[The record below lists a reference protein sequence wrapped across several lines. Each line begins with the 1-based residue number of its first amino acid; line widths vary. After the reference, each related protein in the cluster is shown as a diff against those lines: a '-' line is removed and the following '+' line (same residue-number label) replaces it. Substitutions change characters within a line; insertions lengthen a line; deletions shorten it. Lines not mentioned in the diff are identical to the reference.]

1 MIEFTGERVIPGEVN
16 NDLWAEHFARYAFA
30 ARFAAGARALD
41 VGCGAGYG
49 TAELAKTASHATGF
63 DISQDALSYARA
75 HYPGPAFLQASAE
88 SLPFA
93 PNSFDLVTAFEVIEH
108 LTGWSDLIAEARR
121 VLTARGVFFVST
133 PNTLYYAES
142 RAEHGPNPYHTHEFE
157 FEEFRDALGHAFPYV
172 NVYLQNRVEAFAFY
186 PAAAMTESADAS
198 ISAADGDAAG
208 ANFFIGICSAQP
220 LPHIPP
226 LVHVPRASNLL
237 REREQHIHLLE
248 GELKQNQ
255 RWLAETTANR
265 DQLLQQHTALGHHVE
280 RQNLWAL
287 ELEANWRAAQQRI
300 VELQDEL
307 KRTAEGYERQVAHLE
322 DENRK
327 KTAWALDTEARLT
340 AELEARAA
348 HIAKIT
354 GLLDTA
360 EATIVER
367 TQWAQ
372 RLDADLARIREQLA
386 MIRDSRWVKLGRT
399 IGIGPKVSSE

>member
-1 MIEFTGERVIPGEVN
+1 
-16 NDLWAEHFARYAFA
+16 
-30 ARFAAGARALD
+30 
-41 VGCGAGYG
+41 
-49 TAELAKTASHATGF
+49 
-63 DISQDALSYARA
+63 
-75 HYPGPAFLQASAE
+75 
-88 SLPFA
+88 
-93 PNSFDLVTAFEVIEH
+93 
-108 LTGWSDLIAEARR
+108 LIAEARR
-121 VLTARGVFFVST
+121 VLTPRGVFLVST

-157 FEEFRDALGHAFPYV
+157 FTEFHDALSRVFPHV
-172 NVYLQNRVEAFAFY
+172 TVFLQNRLEAFAFY
-186 PAAAMTESADAS
+186 PAAAISESPAAS
-198 ISAADGDAAG
+198 ISATDGAAAE
-208 ANFFIGICSAQP
+208 ANFFIGICSTEP
-220 LPHIPP
+220 LPPIPP

-280 RQNLWAL
+280 RQNMWAL
-287 ELEANWRAAQQRI
+287 ELEANWKAAQQRI
-300 VELQDEL
+300 VELQNEL

-322 DENRK
+322 GENRK

-348 HIAKIT
+348 HIAKIA

-360 EATIVER
+360 EATVVER

-372 RLDADLARIREQLA
+372 RLDAELAGIRGQLR